1 MPHSHAAEELLE
13 MIGSGKSH
21 VAHAQSLAVAMVRDG
36 IPQEAV
42 TAFASLGSFG
52 AHESN
57 AERDLHRW
65 LRGLY
70 GVTLEPYFI
79 DVMLEKDDADIDD
92 IGEQEDNPL
101 KGTASTRIPVLLPH
115 EVFSAIHSSSDHQVS
130 FGLSMLG
137 RHSPAAIKQFWRHLQ
152 RYVPEEVKDHPALAG
167 CDLSEMIQLLIH
179 FDGAEMY
186 KNSEYNIWSFSSA
199 LSSLLDVD
207 CLETQFV
214 CCILPQKAMQ
224 QKQVKNY
231 VHKEIARLMSWSFKV
246 LQSGKFP
253 STGFYGEEFPSTSC
267 RAKRSGT
274 ALAGE
279 WKACFYG
286 FRGDQKARR
295 ECHYFSRHYNCIQLC
310 DRCCAK
316 TPTEKHMDD
325 MNFKNFSANAPFL
338 LTAIDHNMY
347 LNTTPSAELSPWTAM
362 PGWKIE
368 NTFFDWMHIVLLGIA
383 RDVVAAAIKLM
394 AMRGVISMTN
404 LRLELKSLTA
414 WIKKERKSDEE
425 LLQMA
430 VVVRALNK
438 AQRLLDHSDL
448 LMTEQDSTR
457 FNELVQLHLRT
468 WQRLALKFEALGIA
482 LCKIRP
488 KHHYLQHIGL
498 YVASTRVNVR
508 IHQNFNSE
516 SYMGKMKKIAV
527 KCHSISMMLRV
538 QQRYVLYLALSWE
551 RAKRASTGAGAALTG
566 KETLEELLLCDDR
579 PLSSSSA
586 EYAKRRCIMGI
597 K

>member
-1 MPHSHAAEELLE
+1 
-13 MIGSGKSH
+13 
-21 VAHAQSLAVAMVRDG
+21 
-36 IPQEAV
+36 
-42 TAFASLGSFG
+42 
-52 AHESN
+52 
-57 AERDLHRW
+57 
-65 LRGLY
+65 
-70 GVTLEPYFI
+70 
-79 DVMLEKDDADIDD
+79 
-92 IGEQEDNPL
+92 
-101 KGTASTRIPVLLPH
+101 
-115 EVFSAIHSSSDHQVS
+115 
-130 FGLSMLG
+130 
-137 RHSPAAIKQFWRHLQ
+137 
-152 RYVPEEVKDHPALAG
+152 
-167 CDLSEMIQLLIH
+167 
-179 FDGAEMY
+179 
-186 KNSEYNIWSFSSA
+186 
-199 LSSLLDVD
+199 
-207 CLETQFV
+207 
-214 CCILPQKAMQ
+214 
-224 QKQVKNY
+224 
-231 VHKEIARLMSWSFKV
+231 
-246 LQSGKFP
+246 
-253 STGFYGEEFPSTSC
+253 
-267 RAKRSGT
+267 
-274 ALAGE
+274 
-279 WKACFYG
+279 
-286 FRGDQKARR
+286 
-295 ECHYFSRHYNCIQLC
+295 
-310 DRCCAK
+310 
-316 TPTEKHMDD
+316 MDD

-414 WIKKERKSDEE
+414 WIKKERKSETGVSCSLPAMTPANTGLESWSEYPEMGSSFKAAQMKVMVWGMARKLQMVLQNDEE

-438 AQRLLDHSDL
+438 AQRLLDNSDL

-457 FNELVQLHLRT
+457 FNGLVQLHLRT

-527 KCHSISMMLRV
+527 KCHSVSMMLRV

-551 RAKRASTGAGAALTG
+551 RAKRASTGPGAALTG
-566 KETLEELLLCDDR
+566 KETLEELLLCDDNRR

-597 K
+597 